1 MTRGFKPIHPE
12 SQEAIGMRL
21 QALRKVLGKS
31 QQDMG
36 EIIGSGRTNSQ
47 WSAFENGERRISTNK
62 ALALT
67 RHPELIGLTLEWI
80 YKGVPMFTELGERVR
95 EAERAILAAMRQPDE
110 APRRRRRR
118 VPN

>member
-1 MTRGFKPIHPE
+1 MARGYKPIQPE
-12 SQEAIGMRL
+12 SLEAIGIRL

-36 EIIGSGRTNSQ
+36 EVIGSGRTNSQ
-47 WSAFENGERRISTNK
+47 WSAFENGRRRISTNK
-62 ALALT
+62 ALLLT
-67 RHPELIGLTLEWI
+67 RHPELVGLTLEWI

-95 EAERAILAAMRQPDE
+95 EAERSILAAMRQPDAE
-110 APRRRRRR
+110 RRRPRRY